1 MGSVSENG
9 EWLKIGKPKKNMF
22 SRGGSKKEQWFL
34 VRKRKRT
41 VVTSWKAKSNSG
53 TGKQKGTVV
62 LGSKKEQWL
71 LVGKQKGTVVLG
83 SNKGTVVTN
92 YKMKNNSGY

>member
-41 VVTSWKAKSNSG
+41 VVTSWKAKRNSG
-53 TGKQKGTVV
+53 TGKQKR
-62 LGSKKEQWL
+62 
-71 LVGKQKGTVVLG
+71 
-83 SNKGTVVTN
+83 TVVTSW
-92 YKMKNNSGY
+92 KTKRNSGTGKQ

>member
-22 SRGGSKKEQWFL
+22 SRGGSKKEQWFI

-41 VVTSWKAKSNSG
+41 VVTSWKAKRNSG
-53 TGKQKGTVV
+53 TGKQ
-62 LGSKKEQWL
+62 
-71 LVGKQKGTVVLG
+71 
-83 SNKGTVVTN
+83 
-92 YKMKNNSGY
+92 